1 MYSHSFVSLMNAS
14 LLLVLLF
21 VTNIVGSDGAWCICR
36 SDQNTSALQSALD
49 YACGSGA
56 DCSAIQQTGGCYS
69 PNTVVA
75 HCSYA
80 ANSYYQRKDQTQG
93 ACDFSGTATLTST
106 DPSSSGCTYPASP
119 SAARA
124 PSTSRTSPTTN
135 TSTTTSPPTTFTP
148 TTGSIFSPPGT
159 TTTSTGTNAGVLGG
173 LAPLAQIVL
182 MALKVLLHHSF

>member
-1 MYSHSFVSLMNAS
+1 MQINQNTNTNLFSSFFF
-14 LLLVLLF
+14 LVE
-21 VTNIVGSDGAWCICR
+21 DGAWCICR

-106 DPSSSGCTYPASP
+106 DPSNTLSVYLPIHVSISSSISIYQLQKEIYLQISIYLCLYLSIIHLLYISHQWSP
-119 SAARA
+119 KL
-124 PSTSRTSPTTN
+124 TKEN
-135 TSTTTSPPTTFTP
+135 
-148 TTGSIFSPPGT
+148 
-159 TTTSTGTNAGVLGG
+159 
-173 LAPLAQIVL
+173 
-182 MALKVLLHHSF
+182 